1 MKLAVTAAS
10 MRGVRTTPEDVA
22 EVPITPCT
30 NSGTYEI
37 VPNMANPT
45 RPIDSTLAL
54 TVDDDRIKSKGRIGS
69 GTRDSIR
76 ANTAS
81 SRAEAASTPTTC
93 GDVHAYCSP
102 PQTRPSSSAIDPSAS
117 TPAPSQS
124 T

>member
-37 VPNMANPT
+37 VPNIANPT
-45 RPIDSTLAL
+45 RPIDSTLDL
-54 TVDDDRIKSKGRIGS
+54 TVDDDRISPKGRICS

-76 ANTAS
+76 ANTANR
-81 SRAEAASTPTTC
+81 RADAVSAPTTC
-93 GDVHAYCSP
+93 GDVQGYCSP
-102 PQTRPSSSAIDPSAS
+102 PQTRPSRSAIDPSAS